1 MSTLSREEIEKIV
14 GEFDKI
20 SSRTEKKITAMNM
33 KMIIIVITIVLIAI
47 AGGYYLYLKKGKIPT
62 GDAGAAAA
70 SAAPKVDKKLPAEIR
85 I

>member
-47 AGGYYLYLKKGKIPT
+47 AGGYYLYLKKSKIST
-62 GDAGAAAA
+62 GDAST
-70 SAAPKVDKKLPAEIR
+70 SAAPKVDKKSPTEIR